1 MPAGIYDIYAE
12 QGASLKFH
20 LLYTYGN
27 DIALD
32 LTGIDGRMQVR
43 RSENDEKLILDLSLS
58 GLTGGG
64 ITGEYD
70 PSTEIGI
77 SGTGGIF
84 LNVNYVGRTGYT
96 GGILVSIDKNTMAN
110 IPQGKHFYDIKLST
124 NETDAI
130 RLVQGL
136 FQVSRQITR

>member
-20 LLYTYGN
+20 VLYTYGN
-27 DIALD
+27 DIPLD

-43 RSENDEKLILDLSLS
+43 RSENDEKLILNLSVS
-58 GLTGGG
+58 GVTGGG

-70 PSTEIGI
+70 PLTESGI

-84 LNVNYVGRTGYT
+84 FNVDYLGQTGYT
-96 GGILVSIDKNTMAN
+96 GGILVSIDKNTMGN
-110 IPQGKHFYDIKLST
+110 VPQGKHFYDFKLST
-124 NETDAI
+124 TETDAI